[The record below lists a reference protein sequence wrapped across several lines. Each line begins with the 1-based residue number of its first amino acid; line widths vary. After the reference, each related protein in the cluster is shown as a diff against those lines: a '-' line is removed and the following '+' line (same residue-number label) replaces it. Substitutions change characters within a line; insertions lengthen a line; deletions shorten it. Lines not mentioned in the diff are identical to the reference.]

1 MRKKLVDYV
10 RSLFRYA
17 PQNQENQDL
26 EAEILQNS
34 LDRFDDLVS
43 RGVPE
48 ESAYQQAVESIGDV
62 RQLLKTEYQPQQ
74 KKKHTARNAALIC
87 TAAVVILGLIAA
99 IPVTF
104 LGINGRGNF
113 RTERLED
120 RIERDAN
127 HWAEGIEESVEQ
139 WVDTIDDEFGY
150 SVILPNSTI
159 DYTDS
164 ERFSV
169 GSAEV
174 EAQTL
179 DGLSI
184 AWIAGTVTVKIWDGD
199 TISIAETGA
208 QTEAEQIHWLLD
220 GGTLQIHYCASGT
233 HKTLPSKELTVK
245 LPKSLASQL
254 QRLSVTG
261 TSQDTTVTDV
271 TAEQIYFHS
280 VSGVL
285 AYTGGAERLQLETTS
300 GDLTVKLNKAPDDLE
315 LDSVSGDLTLSFPE
329 GRGFEVE
336 WDTVS
341 GDFSCD
347 FPGQQIDDEWI
358 FNPEENY
365 AIRGDYEFDTVS
377 GDVTIRKQ

>member
-1 MRKKLVDYV
+1 MREKLIDYV

-48 ESAYQQAVESIGDV
+48 ERAYQQAVESIGDV
-62 RQLLKTEYQPQQ
+62 RQLLKTEYRPQP

-87 TAAVVILGLIAA
+87 TAIVVILGLVAA
-99 IPVTF
+99 VPVM
-104 LGINGRGNF
+104 LIGLSSRGSF
-113 RTERLED
+113 RRESLED
-120 RIERDAN
+120 RIERQAG

-174 EAQTL
+174 EARTL

-184 AWIAGTVTVKIWDGD
+184 DWMAGTVTVEVWDGD

-208 QTEAEQIHWLLD
+208 QTEAEQVRWLLED
-220 GGTLQIHYCASGT
+220 R
-233 HKTLPSKELTVK
+233 
-245 LPKSLASQL
+245 KS
-254 QRLSVTG
+254 V
-261 TSQDTTVTDV
+261 V
-271 TAEQIYFHS
+271 
-280 VSGVL
+280 
-285 AYTGGAERLQLETTS
+285 
-300 GDLTVKLNKAPDDLE
+300 
-315 LDSVSGDLTLSFPE
+315 
-329 GRGFEVE
+329 
-336 WDTVS
+336 
-341 GDFSCD
+341 
-347 FPGQQIDDEWI
+347 
-358 FNPEENY
+358 
-365 AIRGDYEFDTVS
+365 
-377 GDVTIRKQ
+377 